1 MAFTPEQIA
10 KAYMGAQG
18 DIYDVFKNQAAMEAT
33 QNAYAAAQRKQQL
46 DLERKERAERNAS
59 VNDLLA
65 AQKANNLATGSQL
78 DRLWNTKSQEVINR
92 AMSKEGMELYQ
103 SNPALFKANYVS
115 ELHQIGDNMKSVQA
129 GVKKVDEYLKNIYDK
144 TGGALNVSAARNAII
159 NTIGL
164 DENGNPRDSF
174 NAEDANIMG
183 VLEGTFDPLTHQ
195 NVEDPK
201 KRAVIA
207 ANYFN
212 PEKIRENVIRF
223 KPAGEMKEDYVS
235 SEGSDGIKVNQLYK
249 IPSYYVKTPK
259 GFALD
264 VQEVKG
270 KDNESYPLATDNLIS
285 VISKVPYPKV
295 AIANHEKDL
304 LETKQGQKAFQALDD
319 EQWNKYVVADLAQL
333 LPRPEKLGV
342 PALDAKD
349 KELYERQQDALR
361 RKSESGSKGHL
372 SNVRDYVNNPQAAIQ
387 DFPAVSLEEQN
398 VIGAPAGVTELIR
411 LDAGPQGSKELK
423 TANGSKVNVYLDP
436 NSGQSYMV
444 YRPTLTMAGVIK
456 NPEEA
461 KIGGKDMTNRLI
473 PIPTGKNEF
482 WLSNFNYSQYGDK
495 KEDFPLTGSR
505 QTAQPQSTTTT
516 NRKESLQFA
525 DEMFKDAPVNRKKS
539 KK

>member
-46 DLERKERAERNAS
+46 ELERKERAERNAA

-65 AQKANNLATGSQL
+65 AQKANTLATGSQL
-78 DRLWNTKSQEVINR
+78 DPLWNTKSQEVINR

-103 SNPALFKANYVS
+103 SNPALFKANYIS

-144 TGGALNVSAARNAII
+144 TGGALNLSAARNAII

-164 DENGNPRDSF
+164 DENGKPRDSF

-183 VLEGTFDPLTHQ
+183 ILGGTFDPLTHQ

-212 PEKIRENVIRF
+212 PEKIRENIIKF
-223 KPAGEMKEDYVS
+223 KPAGEMKEDYITTTS
-235 SEGSDGIKVNQLYK
+235 PEGIKVNQVYK

-259 GFALD
+259 GFVLD
-264 VQEVKG
+264 VKEVKG
-270 KDNESYPLATDNLIS
+270 KDNESYPLATDNLES
-285 VISKVPYPKV
+285 VIAKVPYASV

-304 LETKQGQKAFQALDD
+304 LETKKGQKAFEALDD
-319 EQWNKYVVADLAQL
+319 EQWNKYVVADMAQL

-342 PALDAKD
+342 PALDAAA
-349 KELYERQQDALR
+349 KERYERQQDALR
-361 RKSESGSKGHL
+361 RRGESESTGDLMNLAKHVMNPEL
-372 SNVRDYVNNPQAAIQ
+372 SRELPIT
-387 DFPAVSLEEQN
+387 SLQEAD
-398 VIGAPAGVTELIR
+398 VVGAPAG
-411 LDAGPQGSKELK
+411 AQGFIKLNNGVQGAK
-423 TANGSKVNVYLDP
+423 DLRTAKGTPVDIFQDP
-436 NSGQSYMV
+436 NTGKSYMV
-444 YRPTLTMAGVIK
+444 YRPIRTMAGVTY
-456 NPEEA
+456 NSDEA
-461 KIGGKDMTNRLI
+461 KQTGTDLTNRMVE
-473 PIPTGKNEF
+473 IPTNDLGFFGKTFNPPKYKNKVEEF
-482 WLSNFNYSQYGDK
+482 TN
-495 KEDFPLTGSR
+495 TGSK
-505 QTAQPQSTTTT
+505 TT
-516 NRKESLQFA
+516 NRKESLQLA
-525 DEMFKDAPVNRKKS
+525 DEIFKDAPVNRKKS